1 MWLIFILRDISHQ
14 LTLKLE
20 IEIRLNFYSTF
31 SSLLMNKANQLT
43 SQFPFSG
50 VGRSNWKSESLSY
63 APASQA
69 RKLPAAM
76 VP

>member
-1 MWLIFILRDISHQ
+1 MRLIFILRDILHQ
-14 LTLKLE
+14 LTLISE
-20 IEIRLNFYSTF
+20 IEIRLNFYSFQT
-31 SSLLMNKANQLT
+31 LLINNPNQLT

-50 VGRSNWKSESLSY
+50 AGRSNWKSESLSY

-69 RKLPAAM
+69 RKLPTAM